1 MEELD
6 LKEIFNI
13 FWSRKIQIIIIV
25 LIFVVIGAIYS
36 YKFVTPEYKSATT
49 LVLATADNKKKSD
62 EKKSDSEAITQTD
75 LTLNSNLVS
84 TYSELIKSKTILREV
99 LNNLDLNSIDE
110 NELRDDIS
118 VTAVDDTEIIEIA
131 VASKSPSYAS
141 RIANEIAKVF
151 SDKVAEIYNID
162 NVQVVDKAEK
172 STIPYNINHLR
183 DLIIFAFVGLIVA
196 IIKALLSNLLDNTI
210 KNEEDIEKATGLLV
224 LAQVPDFEIETNIRK
239 GGLR

>member
-13 FWSRKIQIIIIV
+13 FWSRKIQIIIII
-25 LIFVVIGAIYS
+25 LIFVLIGGIYS

-49 LVLATADNKKKSD
+49 LVLATSNDKKSD
-62 EKKSDSEAITQTD
+62 KKESSSDAITQTD

-84 TYSELIKSKTILREV
+84 TYSELIKSKTILRKV

-110 NELRDDIS
+110 NELRNDIS

-131 VASKSPSYAS
+131 VVSKSPSYAA
-141 RIANEIAKVF
+141 RIANEIAEVF
-151 SDKVAEIYNID
+151 SDKVADIYNID

-172 STIPYNINHLR
+172 SDVPYNINHLR
-183 DLIIFAFVGLIVA
+183 DIVIFALIGFIVA
-196 IIKALLSNLLDNTI
+196 CVKVLISNLLDNTI
-210 KNEEDIEKATGLLV
+210 KTEQDIEKATDLLV
-224 LAQVPDFEIETNIRK
+224 LAEVPNFDIETNIRK
-239 GGLR
+239 GGKK